1 MKKILVL
8 TLILSTTI
16 SIVQASNIFNQ
27 KVNSNI
33 ETTEEFIRTG
43 NPDKDLENYARMNNI
58 SKKEAKKILKAMY
71 GEPKRPDEKLFNKI
85 TRTGDPELDLYNFAQ
100 ENNLSLEEA
109 KEILFDMFGE
119 PEID

>member
-27 KVNSNI
+27 KVNSNM
-33 ETTEEFIRTG
+33 ETSEEFIKTG

-58 SKKEAKKILKAMY
+58 SKKEAKKILKALY
-71 GEPKRPDEKLFNKI
+71 GEPKKPEKLFNQIAK
-85 TRTGDPELDLYNFAQ
+85 TGNPELDLHNFAQ
-100 ENNLSLEEA
+100 TNNIPLEKA